1 MVKTKKEYALYKG
14 DNFIAM
20 GTIKEIAETLNKSFR
35 TIYYYTTSQ
44 YKLRCKGS
52 FKRLTMVELD

>member
-20 GTIKEIAETLNKSFR
+20 GTIKEISEILNKSFR

-44 YKLRCKGS
+44 YKLRCKNS
-52 FKRLTMVELD
+52 IKRLIMVEID

>member
-20 GTIKEIAETLNKSFR
+20 GTIKEISEILNAIPVIT
-35 TIYYYTTSQ
+35 TIIIIKTIAV
-44 YKLRCKGS
+44 K
-52 FKRLTMVELD
+52 DA

>member
-20 GTIKEIAETLNKSFR
+20 GTIKEISEILNKSFR
-35 TIYYYTTSQ
+35 TIYYYTTLQ
-44 YKLRCKGS
+44 YKLRCKNS
-52 FKRLTMVELD
+52 IKRLTMVEID

>member
-14 DNFIAM
+14 DSFITM
-20 GTIKEIAETLNKSFR
+20 GTIEEIAKKLNRSFR

-52 FKRLTMVELD
+52 YKRLTMIEVD